1 MEAEEVDGEV
11 VAPFVDVVGLVD
23 VVGVEGVAEVC
34 SDVLRSKVRSKNCI
48 ESTCTYGEEEGEGMI
63 AVTRGG

>member
-1 MEAEEVDGEV
+1 VEAEEVDGEV

-34 SDVLRSKVRSKNCI
+34 SDV
-48 ESTCTYGEEEGEGMI
+48 GEEEGEGMI
-63 AVTRGG
+63 GEGVVAMTDC